1 MTKLILAS
9 SSPFRRQILDKL
21 QIEYTCI
28 SPDIDESQL
37 ENETASQ
44 LVKRL
49 AENKARK
56 IADSV
61 SDSLVIG
68 SDQVAVLGDEILGK
82 PHTHENAVKQLE
94 KLSGNT
100 VTFLTG
106 LALINSKTGQVQ
118 SEVVPFKV
126 VFRSL
131 SKQMIE
137 NYLKTEQPYS
147 CAGSFKSE
155 ALGIVLFEKLEGED
169 PNALVGLPLI
179 RLVRMLENEGMNIL

>member
-28 SPDIDESQL
+28 SPDIDESQF

-82 PHTHENAVKQLE
+82 PHTHANAVKQLE

-155 ALGIVLFEKLEGED
+155 ALGIVLFERLEGED
-169 PNALVGLPLI
+169 PNTLVGLPLI

>member
-68 SDQVAVLGDEILGK
+68 SDQVAILGDEILGK
-82 PHTHENAVKQLE
+82 PHNHENAVKQLE

-169 PNALVGLPLI
+169 PNTLVGLPLI

>member
-44 LVKRL
+44 LVQRL
-49 AENKARK
+49 AENKAQK

-94 KLSGNT
+94 KLSGKT

-106 LALINSKTGQVQ
+106 LALINSNTGQVQ
-118 SEVVPFKV
+118 SESVPFKV
-126 VFRSL
+126 AFRSL

-137 NYLKTEQPYS
+137 NYLKTEQPYN

-155 ALGIVLFEKLEGED
+155 ALGIVLFERLEGED
-169 PNALVGLPLI
+169 PNTLVGLPLI

>member
-49 AENKARK
+49 AENKAQK

-68 SDQVAVLGDEILGK
+68 SDQVAVLEDEILGK
-82 PHTHENAVKQLE
+82 PHTHENAVEQLK
-94 KLSGNT
+94 KLSGKT

-118 SEVVPFKV
+118 SETVPFKV

-137 NYLKTEQPYS
+137 NYLKTEQPYN

-169 PNALVGLPLI
+169 PNTLVGLPLI
-179 RLVRMLENEGMNIL
+179 RLVRMLESEGMNIL

>member
-169 PNALVGLPLI
+169 PNTLVGLPLI

>member
-28 SPDIDESQL
+28 SPDIDESQF

-82 PHTHENAVKQLE
+82 PHTHANAVKQLE

-169 PNALVGLPLI
+169 PNTLVGLPLI

>member
-155 ALGIVLFEKLEGED
+155 ALGIVLFERLEGED
-169 PNALVGLPLI
+169 PNTLVGLPLI

>member
-56 IADSV
+56 VADSV

-94 KLSGNT
+94 KLSGKT

-118 SEVVPFKV
+118 SEAVPFKV

-131 SKQMIE
+131 STQMIE
-137 NYLKTEQPYS
+137 NYLKTEQPYN

-155 ALGIVLFEKLEGED
+155 ALGIVLFERLEGED
-169 PNALVGLPLI
+169 PNTLVGLPLI

>member
-28 SPDIDESQL
+28 SPDIDESQF

-106 LALINSKTGQVQ
+106 LALINSKTGEVQ

-169 PNALVGLPLI
+169 PNTLVGLPLI